1 MITAREMATALRPSL
16 VRAPSVGPLT
26 FRRPVVD
33 SRKAG
38 RGDLFFALP
47 GEHVD
52 GHDYVADAAGRGAT
66 GAVVARP
73 VDATNIAQYV
83 VLDPLVAL
91 QDLARQRRAAR
102 RNVRVIGVTGS
113 VGKTTTK
120 EIIAAVLATRYPLL
134 KNEGNLNSEI
144 GLPMVLLSL
153 AQRHRRAVL
162 EMGMWAPGE
171 IALLC
176 DIARP
181 DIGVV
186 TMVGPVHLERMKTME
201 AIEDEKGA
209 LPAAL
214 PPDGVAVLN
223 ADDERVARM
232 ASRTRAHVI
241 TYGLSESAD
250 VRAEEIESHGL
261 AGVRFTLVHGD
272 EREPVY
278 TRLPGRALVSNA
290 LAAAAVALV
299 DGLTIADVAS
309 ALSTTQP
316 PARFTIHHGREGTTI
331 IDDTYNA
338 SPSSMYAA
346 LELLAET
353 SGRRVAVLGDM
364 LELGDA
370 SHDGHANVGRFAAGA
385 ADVIVAVG
393 ELGREIGEAAQAGG
407 HAAVHLAPTR
417 DDAIE
422 ITSRL
427 LRAGDVVLVKGS
439 RGLALEA
446 LVQALMEGE

>member
-1 MITAREMATALRPSL
+1 MMTAKELATALRPSL
-16 VRAPSVGPLT
+16 VRAPAVGPLT

-38 RGDLFFALP
+38 RGDLFFALR
-47 GEHVD
+47 GERVD
-52 GHDYVADAAGRGAT
+52 GHDFVADAAERGAT
-66 GAVVARP
+66 GAVLARP
-73 VDATNIAQYV
+73 VEADIAQYV
-83 VLDPLVAL
+83 VADPLTAL
-91 QDLARQRRAAR
+91 QDLARQRRQAR

-134 KNEGNLNSEI
+134 KSEGNLNSEI

-153 AQRHRRAVL
+153 TQRHRRAVL

-171 IALLC
+171 IGLLC

-186 TMVGPVHLERMKTME
+186 TMVGPVHLERMHSMQ
-201 AIEDEKGA
+201 AIEDEKAA

-214 PPDGVAVLN
+214 PADGVAVLN
-223 ADDERVARM
+223 ADDQRVARM
-232 ASRTRAHVI
+232 AERTRAHVI
-241 TYGLSESAD
+241 TYGFAATAD
-250 VRAEEIESHGL
+250 VRAEDIESHGL
-261 AGVRFTLVHGD
+261 AGVRFTLVHGN

-290 LAAAAVALV
+290 LAAAAAALV

-316 PARFTIHHGREGTTI
+316 PARFAVHSGRGGTTI
-331 IDDTYNA
+331 IDDSYNA
-338 SPSSMYAA
+338 SPSSMLAA
-346 LELLAET
+346 LELLREA

-370 SHDGHANVGRFAAGA
+370 SHDGHADVGRFAAAA

-393 ELGREIGEAAQAGG
+393 ALGGEIGEAARAAG
-407 HAAVHLAPTR
+407 HRDVHLAPTR

-422 ITSRL
+422 LTSAL
-427 LRAGDVVLVKGS
+427 LRPGDSVLIKGS
-439 RGLALEA
+439 RGLALEELARA
-446 LVQALMEGE
+446 LREDA